1 MLITLILLI
10 IFLMM
15 IYKMLK
21 GSRKTETVENRVL
34 KVVDMLIND
43 IKLGVMGGEK

>member
-21 GSRKTETVENRVL
+21 GSRKTGTVENRVL